1 MKIFQLFRGQ
11 SKTISISSHSSRASS
26 ASSSSSCCSASV
38 SSAASS
44 ASVADGD
51 YYNEEEGE
59 LLQDDEEEITDLDEL
74 LVAEDDES
82 RSLSDSCTDRSSQS
96 YTDESQ
102 TSTDEYH
109 EDEDDSFRWQKIAS
123 VLVHGSM
130 SFSKSKSSPRS
141 RCRSEEGEEVVMEG
155 GGDEEEEEEEEDVD
169 DEDNHEEEAEETEL
183 EEDDETDFTDSSMPT
198 IPSVLHTTMSKEAL
212 SGYRPKNDKYTPT
225 STTGRIDIDDVIDNW
240 KSMEK
245 QLLLGAGS
253 PSQEGEGEE
262 QQKQKQQ
269 QQHVKF
275 CDDVTLPPVD
285 LDELRAVLERDDR
298 GEIERLYD
306 AIVKSR
312 TTNDTI
318 SEAEEDGESEFV
330 ISDDNNDGKTSSSKL
345 QREDDITAKPSNY
358 IEVVDSVET
367 YDSLTSKI
375 EHLVDCFASL
385 EGASTLLTTMGG
397 SSEDAD
403 NNDGHPSSIKRQP
416 RKDVVAEVQSE
427 LTQRLLTNNAA
438 AREAEKVEK
447 MQTEVKT
454 KKIVEAF
461 ACSKRPSSI
470 FKVVAEVQSE
480 LTQRLLSN
488 NAAVQEDKTRRMKT
502 KKKVEAFTRSSMRS
516 VGIFESAAA
525 FAGTGKYRKNMTT
538 KMEQP
543 TTPSTMPP
551 PCSSIEPSIVSD
563 SPPQDK
569 GKQVTNTSKVT
580 SLRRTH
586 SILST
591 ADTACTI
598 NGIEVEGISRNK
610 SFQPFRDKGSESTK
624 SSRLRE
630 KVDSHK
636 KDEIVEPDRPSLH
649 LSKLKTR
656 LDLEEG
662 GSLWDDDKS
671 RKSKTPRRIILLE
684 EDVKIVTKKSS
695 RGGVNRKSRMGA
707 SPSSRRLNGY
717 NLSNV
722 SEDKEYISPTNSAIV
737 KPPLEGKPINPEKI
751 QDQERTC
758 DESSIKKSKE
768 SKCVVQ
774 SELTQRL
781 LTNNAAAREAE
792 KVEKMQ
798 TEVKTKKIVEAF
810 ACSKRPSSIFKVVA
824 EVQSELT
831 QRLLSNNAAVQ
842 EDKTRRMKTKKKVEA
857 FTRSSMRSV
866 GIFESAAAFAGTG
879 KYRKN
884 MTTKMEQ
891 PTTPSTM
898 PPPCSSIE
906 PSIVSDSPPQDKGKQ
921 VTNTSKVTSLRRT
934 HSILSTADTACTING
949 IEVEGISRNKSFQPF
964 RDKGS
969 ESTKSSR
976 LREKV
981 DSHKKDEI
989 VEPDRPSLHLSKL
1002 KTRLDLEE
1010 GGSLWDDDKSR
1021 KSKTPRRIILL
1032 EEDVKIVTK
1041 KSSRGGVNRKSR
1053 MGASPS
1059 SRRLNGYNLSNVS
1072 EDKEYISPT
1081 NSAIVKPPLEGK
1093 PINPEKIQDQER
1105 TCDESSIKKS
1115 KESKCVKSLE
1125 VKIKPITHISPEIE
1139 VAGDS
1144 DRVRG

>member
-38 SSAASS
+38 SSASSS
-44 ASVADGD
+44 ASVADGV
-51 YYNEEEGE
+51 YNEEEGE
-59 LLQDDEEEITDLDEL
+59 LQDDEEEIADLLDEL

-102 TSTDEYH
+102 TSTVD
-109 EDEDDSFRWQKIAS
+109 DDDDSFRWQKIAS

-130 SFSKSKSSPRS
+130 SFSKSKSSPRG
-141 RCRSEEGEEVVMEG
+141 RCRSEEGEEVEVVIEE
-155 GGDEEEEEEEEDVD
+155 GDEEEEEKEDVD
-169 DEDNHEEEAEETEL
+169 DEDNHEEAEETEL
-183 EEDDETDFTDSSMPT
+183 EEDETDSTDSSMPT
-198 IPSVLHTTMSKEAL
+198 IPSVLLTTMSKEAL

-240 KSMEK
+240 KSMER
-245 QLLLGAGS
+245 QLLLGGS
-253 PSQEGEGEE
+253 PSQEGEGKE
-262 QQKQKQQ
+262 QQKQ

-312 TTNDTI
+312 TTNDAI
-318 SEAEEDGESEFV
+318 SEAEENGESESE
-330 ISDDNNDGKTSSSKL
+330 ISDNNDSKTSSSKL
-345 QREDDITAKPSNY
+345 QREDDITAEPSNY
-358 IEVVDSVET
+358 IKVVDSVET
-367 YDSLTSKI
+367 YDSSLASKI
-375 EHLVDCFASL
+375 EHLVDCYASL

-416 RKDVVAEVQSE
+416 HKDVVAEVQSE
-427 LTQRLLTNNAA
+427 LTQRLLTNIAA

-447 MQTEVKT
+447 MQTEAKT
-454 KKIVEAF
+454 KKIAEAF
-461 ACSKRPSSI
+461 ACSKRPSGI

-488 NAAVQEDKTRRMKT
+488 NAAVREDKTRRMKT
-502 KKKVEAFTRSSMRS
+502 KKKVEAFTRSSTCSSTRSSMRS

-525 FAGTGKYRKNMTT
+525 FVGTGKYRKNMTT

-563 SPPQDK
+563 SPTQDK

-580 SLRRTH
+580 SLRRTD

-591 ADTACTI
+591 ADTI

-610 SFQPFRDKGSESTK
+610 SFQPFRDKGNESTK

-656 LDLEEG
+656 LDSEEG

-671 RKSKTPRRIILLE
+671 RKSKTPRRLILLE
-684 EDVKIVTKKSS
+684 EDVKIVTKKSP
-695 RGGVNRKSRMGA
+695 RGGSRMGA

-737 KPPLEGKPINPEKI
+737 KPPLEGKPINPEKM
-751 QDQERTC
+751 QGQERTC
-758 DESSIKKSKE
+758 DESSIKKSK
-768 SKCVVQ
+768 
-774 SELTQRL
+774 
-781 LTNNAAAREAE
+781 
-792 KVEKMQ
+792 
-798 TEVKTKKIVEAF
+798 
-810 ACSKRPSSIFKVVA
+810 
-824 EVQSELT
+824 
-831 QRLLSNNAAVQ
+831 
-842 EDKTRRMKTKKKVEA
+842 
-857 FTRSSMRSV
+857 
-866 GIFESAAAFAGTG
+866 
-879 KYRKN
+879 
-884 MTTKMEQ
+884 
-891 PTTPSTM
+891 
-898 PPPCSSIE
+898 
-906 PSIVSDSPPQDKGKQ
+906 
-921 VTNTSKVTSLRRT
+921 
-934 HSILSTADTACTING
+934 
-949 IEVEGISRNKSFQPF
+949 
-964 RDKGS
+964 
-969 ESTKSSR
+969 
-976 LREKV
+976 
-981 DSHKKDEI
+981 
-989 VEPDRPSLHLSKL
+989 
-1002 KTRLDLEE
+1002 
-1010 GGSLWDDDKSR
+1010 R
-1021 KSKTPRRIILL
+1021 KSGSFT
-1032 EEDVKIVTK
+1032 DTFGK
-1041 KSSRGGVNRKSR
+1041 K
-1053 MGASPS
+1053 
-1059 SRRLNGYNLSNVS
+1059 
-1072 EDKEYISPT
+1072 E
-1081 NSAIVKPPLEGK
+1081 
-1093 PINPEKIQDQER
+1093 
-1105 TCDESSIKKS
+1105 
-1115 KESKCVKSLE
+1115 ESKCVKSLE
-1125 VKIKPITHISPEIE
+1125 VKIKPISIVDNHNVSTKSPEVE

-1144 DRVRG
+1144 DRVGEKEPQQQQQHDFANVEKERPQKKEIRSMKRLMSQTQTLREKQQINNPVSPTTEGKKKTLSPASYFRQSSLLSKSKGFIATVKRDDSEFIAKARNKDTMSRSVVKSSTHDRSISTKKVSNHATVKTPSEVKVIYTQRSPKDSYSSSRIGSPRVTLDTLNGHEDKVLPENKDKAVFKSTSTTNEVRTFDARDDNQDELTREEKREGAADIIDNDFVMRGVKEDDNWFSQLSNYFTDVSPKDVEHTLLL

>member
-1 MKIFQLFRGQ
+1 MK
-11 SKTISISSHSSRASS
+11 
-26 ASSSSSCCSASV
+26 
-38 SSAASS
+38 
-44 ASVADGD
+44 
-51 YYNEEEGE
+51 
-59 LLQDDEEEITDLDEL
+59 
-74 LVAEDDES
+74 
-82 RSLSDSCTDRSSQS
+82 
-96 YTDESQ
+96 
-102 TSTDEYH
+102 
-109 EDEDDSFRWQKIAS
+109 RWSWK
-123 VLVHGSM
+123 
-130 SFSKSKSSPRS
+130 
-141 RCRSEEGEEVVMEG
+141 
-155 GGDEEEEEEEEDVD
+155 
-169 DEDNHEEEAEETEL
+169 EEAEETEL
-183 EEDDETDFTDSSMPT
+183 EEDDETDSTDSSMPT

-240 KSMEK
+240 KSVEK

-253 PSQEGEGEE
+253 ASQEGEGEE
-262 QQKQKQQ
+262 QQKQQQ

-345 QREDDITAKPSNY
+345 QREDDITAEPSNY

-488 NAAVQEDKTRRMKT
+488 NAAVREDKTRRMKT
-502 KKKVEAFTRSSMRS
+502 KKKVEAFTCSSMRS

-525 FAGTGKYRKNMTT
+525 FVGTGKYRKNMTP

-610 SFQPFRDKGSESTK
+610 SFQSFRDKSSESTK

-656 LDLEEG
+656 LDSEEG

-695 RGGVNRKSRMGA
+695 
-707 SPSSRRLNGY
+707 
-717 NLSNV
+717 
-722 SEDKEYISPTNSAIV
+722 
-737 KPPLEGKPINPEKI
+737 
-751 QDQERTC
+751 C
-758 DESSIKKSKE
+758 
-768 SKCVVQ
+768 
-774 SELTQRL
+774 
-781 LTNNAAAREAE
+781 
-792 KVEKMQ
+792 
-798 TEVKTKKIVEAF
+798 
-810 ACSKRPSSIFKVVA
+810 
-824 EVQSELT
+824 
-831 QRLLSNNAAVQ
+831 
-842 EDKTRRMKTKKKVEA
+842 
-857 FTRSSMRSV
+857 
-866 GIFESAAAFAGTG
+866 
-879 KYRKN
+879 
-884 MTTKMEQ
+884 
-891 PTTPSTM
+891 
-898 PPPCSSIE
+898 
-906 PSIVSDSPPQDKGKQ
+906 
-921 VTNTSKVTSLRRT
+921 
-934 HSILSTADTACTING
+934 
-949 IEVEGISRNKSFQPF
+949 
-964 RDKGS
+964 
-969 ESTKSSR
+969 
-976 LREKV
+976 
-981 DSHKKDEI
+981 
-989 VEPDRPSLHLSKL
+989 
-1002 KTRLDLEE
+1002 
-1010 GGSLWDDDKSR
+1010 
-1021 KSKTPRRIILL
+1021 
-1032 EEDVKIVTK
+1032 
-1041 KSSRGGVNRKSR
+1041 GGVNRKSR

-1144 DRVRG
+1144 DRVGEKEPQQQQQQQHDFANVEKERPKMKEMRSMKRLMSQTQTLREKQQVNNLISPTTEGKKKTLSPASYFRQSSLLSKSKGFIATVKRDDSEFIAKARNKDTMSRSVVKSSTHDRSISTKKVSNHATVKTPSKVKVIYTPRSPKASYSSSRIGSPRVTLDTLNGREDEVLPENKDKAVFKSTSTTTNEVRNFDARDDNPDELTREEKREGAADIIDNDFVMRGVKHTLLL